1 MDIRVLGPVEAS
13 AGGKPVFV
21 GAGKPRA
28 LLALLALNAGATIAT
43 DRLVEGLWGDE
54 PPATAAKMVQ
64 LYVSQLRKAFA
75 DGGNGAEIVTRGR
88 GYELRLGDG
97 ELDARRFEQLLA
109 AGAARDALSLWRGAP
124 LADVADEPFAVA
136 EIRRLD
142 ELRLAASE
150 LAIDADLAAGRHR
163 EVVGE
168 LDALVAEEPLRE
180 RLHAQRMLALYRCG
194 RQAEALD
201 AYRQARSM
209 LVEEIGVEPGPELR
223 RLHEA
228 ILRQDPELDPPAAD
242 VVDLPPELDAGTPL
256 AGRGPELDA
265 LREQWRR
272 ARSGV
277 GRLVLVAGA
286 RGMGK
291 TRLAAELA
299 GEVHR
304 DRGAVLYAS
313 GPGVPETALA
323 ALGGTRVARGPTLL
337 VLDDVDRAGGEA
349 WAALGELVGGVAAL
363 PVLVLATTDDPGLP
377 AGLRA
382 DATIALTPLDADG
395 VRAVVRLYA
404 GEREDADL
412 PVERLAEASGG
423 VPQRLHRAAGEWA
436 RTLVVRRLGD
446 VASRIAAERPVL
458 RAAED
463 DMVGNIVELQ
473 AARERAELRADETG
487 GVVACPFKGLAS
499 FDVDDAGVFFGRERL
514 VAEMVAALTG
524 APLMGI
530 VGPSGSGKS
539 SALRA
544 GLLAALAAGVLPGS
558 ERWAIALL
566 RPGEHPLR
574 ALEQAT
580 VDAAPR
586 GRLVL
591 AVDQFEEVFTACRE
605 EPERAAFVDALIACA
620 RDPRRRALVLVAVRA
635 DFYGRCAGYRELS
648 RLLGANHV
656 LVGPMRRDE
665 LRRAIE
671 LPARRAGLRVEPD
684 LTDALIADVE
694 GEPGAL
700 PLLSTSLL
708 ELWQQRDGRALRLS
722 AYEQAGGVHGAVAR
736 LAESAYERLDPERR
750 RIARRI
756 LLRLVGEGQGDTVVR
771 ARVALEEF
779 DEQARPVLDELT
791 DGRLLTISEGEVEVA
806 HEALLRE
813 WPRLRGWLEEDVQGR
828 HLHHQLRNAVREW
841 DAVGRHPGELY
852 RGARLASTLEW
863 ATDHDAELNATE
875 RAFLAGSRTASE
887 RAQRRLRM
895 VLAGVAT
902 LLVLAVIAGAVA
914 LDQRGNARDQAIV
927 ADAQR
932 LGARALAEDNLDR
945 SLLLARQ
952 GVALDDSLQ
961 TRGNLLA
968 ALLKSPAAIGV
979 LRGDGDGLIS
989 LDLSPDE
996 RTVAFI
1002 DIDGTVTFVDRQT
1015 RRPAGRPATVPGQA
1029 PCIIVAEVRLD
1040 HLRFSPD
1047 GSRLAVG
1054 GCHPV
1059 ILDAHTHRV
1068 LAPLRIRDDQ
1078 FVYALRF
1085 SPDGRTLFAAIAN
1098 PAEGATTVQ
1107 RFDARS
1113 GRPLSRERHIGPG
1126 LGTLMLTSD
1135 GRRLVTTSSGWATV
1149 IRDARSLRPVKRL
1162 PVSAETAALSP
1173 NDRTML
1179 VGGRD
1184 GSMRLLDLITG
1195 KMRTASGRHNG
1206 ALLEATFSA
1215 DGAFAITAG
1224 DDDRVIVWDVKHA
1237 AAGETL
1243 EGHAGQITGLAIS
1256 HDNQTLY
1263 TAALDG
1269 KVIIWDLAGTRRLGR
1284 PFDLGPG
1291 NPGATPRYALSPDGR
1306 VLAAGHRDGTIT
1318 LIDARTLS
1326 LSRPFRVVR
1335 GGPVVGMGFVPGS
1348 RLLVV
1353 GDSKGFLTLVDSDS
1367 RRVIWRRRADR
1378 HPVFTPS
1385 FSADGR
1391 LMATASD
1398 DFNDRDKGVVRLWS
1412 LPSGQPVGHPLRYP
1426 AVGDVSLSPDG
1437 RTLAITVGDRN
1448 DKASVE
1454 IVDAATRQRRT
1465 SLPGTG
1471 TVTDLARFTPDGRF
1485 IVAGSWKGW
1494 ARLWSTK
1501 TWKPA
1506 SRMFTGHAG
1515 RVEWQSTSPDGRTLA
1530 TGGPDGTIRL
1540 WDLRTQQPLGA
1551 PLPGLPNHY
1560 LFPQFTPDGTHLFAI
1575 TDAGRAYRWDMRPT
1589 SWARHA
1595 CTVAGRPLTRTEWKA
1610 ALPERDYAPACS
1622 H

>member
-1 MDIRVLGPVEAS
+1 MDLRVLGPVEAS
-13 AGGKPVFV
+13 VDERPVAI

-28 LLALLALNAGATIAT
+28 LLAMLALNAGSPVSAE
-43 DRLVEGLWGDE
+43 RLVDGLWGE
-54 PPATAAKMVQ
+54 QPPATAAKMVQ
-64 LYVSQLRKAFA
+64 IYVSQLRKALA
-75 DGGNGAEIVTRGR
+75 ASGDGAEIVTRGR
-88 GYELRLGDG
+88 GYELRLGSG
-97 ELDARRFEQLLA
+97 EVDARHFERLVA
-109 AGAARDALSLWRGAP
+109 EGAPRDALALWRGPP
-124 LADVADEPFAVA
+124 LDDVATEPFAA
-136 EIRRLD
+136 LEIRRLE
-142 ELRLAASE
+142 ELRLAAFE
-150 LAIDADLAAGRHR
+150 LAIEGDLAAGRHL
-163 EVVGE
+163 EVVSE
-168 LDALVAEEPLRE
+168 LDALVAAEPLRE
-180 RLHAQRMLALYRCG
+180 RLHALRMLALYRCG
-194 RQAEALD
+194 RQADALD
-201 AYRQARSM
+201 AYRQARAA
-209 LVEEIGVEPGPELR
+209 LIDAIGIEPGPELR

-242 VVDLPPELDAGTPL
+242 EGELPPELDAGTPL
-256 AGRGPELDA
+256 AGRDPELDA

-272 ARSGV
+272 ARSGA

-299 GEVHR
+299 GEVRR
-304 DRGAVLYAS
+304 DHGAVLYAS
-313 GPGVPETALA
+313 GAGVPETALA
-323 ALGGTRVARGPTLL
+323 ALVGARAARRPTLL
-337 VLDDVDRAGGEA
+337 VLDDVERAGDEA
-349 WAALGELVGGVAAL
+349 WTALGELVGGVAAL
-363 PVLVLATTDDPGLP
+363 PVLVLATTEDAGLP

-382 DATIALTPLDADG
+382 DATIVLAPLDADG
-395 VRAVVRLYA
+395 VRAVARLYA
-404 GEREDADL
+404 GEGEDAEV

-446 VASRIAAERPVL
+446 VASRVAAERPVL

-473 AARERAELRADETG
+473 AARERSELWADETG

-499 FDVDDAGVFFGRERL
+499 FDVEDAGVFFGRERL
-514 VAEMVAALTG
+514 VAEMVARLTG

-544 GLLAALAAGVLPGS
+544 GLLPALAAGVLPRS
-558 ERWAIALL
+558 ERWALALL

-580 VDAAPR
+580 VEAAPR

-591 AVDQFEEVFTACRE
+591 AVDQFEELFSACRE

-620 RDPRRRALVLVAVRA
+620 RDPRRRALILIAIRA
-635 DFYGRCAGYRELS
+635 DFYGRCASYAELW
-648 RLLGANHV
+648 RLLGANQV
-656 LVGPMRRDE
+656 PVGPMRREE

-684 LTDALIADVE
+684 LTDALVADVE

-708 ELWQQRDGRALRLS
+708 ELWQRRDGRALRLS
-722 AYEQAGGVHGAVAR
+722 TYEQAGGVHGAVAR
-736 LAESAYERLDPERR
+736 LAESAYERLDSERR
-750 RIARRI
+750 QVARLI
-756 LLRLVGEGQGDTVVR
+756 LLRLAGEGQGDTVVR
-771 ARVALEEF
+771 ARVPLEEF
-779 DEQARPVLDELT
+779 GEQARPVLDELT
-791 DGRLLTISEGEVEVA
+791 DARLLTISEGEVEVA

-828 HLHHQLRNAVREW
+828 HLHHQLRNAAREW
-841 DAVGRHPGELY
+841 DAVGRDPGALY
-852 RGARLASTLEW
+852 RGARLASTLDW
-863 ATDHDAELNATE
+863 ATDHDPELNATE

-895 VLAGVAT
+895 VLAGVAS
-902 LLVLAVIAGAVA
+902 LLVVAVIAGAVA
-914 LDQRGNARDQAIV
+914 LDQRGNARGEAV
-927 ADAQR
+927 AAAAQR
-932 LGARALAEDNLDR
+932 LGAQALAEDDLDR

-1015 RRPAGRPATVPGQA
+1015 RRPAGPPATVPGQA
-1029 PCIIVAEVRLD
+1029 PCIIVAAVRLD

-1068 LAPLRIRDDQ
+1068 LAPLRVGDRFI
-1078 FVYALRF
+1078 YALRF
-1085 SPDGRTLFAAIAN
+1085 SLDGRTLFAAIAN

-1126 LGTLMLTSD
+1126 VGSTLMLTSD
-1135 GRRLVTTSSGWATV
+1135 GRRLVTTSPGSATV
-1149 IRDARSLRPVKRL
+1149 IRDARSLRPVKRV
-1162 PVSAETAALSP
+1162 PISAETAALSRD
-1173 NDRTML
+1173 DRTML

-1184 GSMRLLDLITG
+1184 GSVRLLDLITG
-1195 KMRTASGRHNG
+1195 KMRTASGRHDG
-1206 ALLEATFSA
+1206 AVLEATFSA

-1224 DDDRVIVWDVKHA
+1224 EDDRVIVWDVKHA

-1256 HDNQTLY
+1256 HDSQTLY

-1318 LIDARTLS
+1318 LIDARTLA

-1335 GGPVVGMGFVPGS
+1335 GGPVVGMGFVPRS

-1353 GDSKGFLTLVDSDS
+1353 GDSKGFLALVDSD
-1367 RRVIWRRRADR
+1367 RRQVIWRRRAHR
-1378 HPVFTPS
+1378 SAVFTPG

-1391 LMATASD
+1391 LMATATSD
-1398 DFNDRDKGVVRLWS
+1398 EIQGVVRLWK
-1412 LPSGQPVGHPLRYP
+1412 LPSGQPIGRPLRYP
-1426 AVGDVSLSPDG
+1426 SMGDVSLSPDG
-1437 RTLAITVGDRN
+1437 RTLAVTGSRADDVG
-1448 DKASVE
+1448 SVE
-1454 IVDAATRQRRT
+1454 IVDVATRRRRT
-1465 SLPGTG
+1465 SLPGAG

-1501 TWKPA
+1501 TWRPA

-1540 WDLRTQQPLGA
+1540 WDLRTQRAVGA

-1560 LFPQFTPDGTHLFAI
+1560 LFPQFTPDGNYLFAI
-1575 TDAGRAYRWDMRPT
+1575 TDVGRAYRWDVRPS
-1589 SWARHA
+1589 SWERHA
-1595 CTVAGRPLTRTEWKA
+1595 CTVAGRPLTPTEWKA
-1610 ALPERDYAPACS
+1610 ALPERDYTPACS